1 MGEAP
6 TPVEFTRE
14 RFAQCSDAGVQA
26 LAAALDGGCV
36 AIKEILLDTVM
47 ESMRECTA
55 YTQGLLFSYWQRKI
69 GGMPHMRS
77 GFAVPQWQDPATGE
91 QLYPGD
97 PRLHEGQ
104 IWYARVVA
112 AHASNDPNLVMDLW
126 MTVPEG
132 EEVRYMFYLAHMA
145 ACDLTG
151 GQHDALCRATRA
163 GR

>member
-1 MGEAP
+1 MGGL
-6 TPVEFTRE
+6 TPAHEFTAQ
-14 RFAQCSDAGVQA
+14 RFRQCSDAGVQMFR
-26 LAAALDGGCV
+26 LAVEKGCSAAFDI
-36 AIKEILLDTVM
+36 AADAQIETV
-47 ESMRECTA
+47 RECVA
-55 YTQGLLFSYWQRKI
+55 YTQGALFEFWRHMI
-69 GGMPHMRS
+69 GGMPDLA
-77 GFAVPQWQDPATGE
+77 GGVAGPAWVDPKTD
-91 QLYPGD
+91 QRVYPGD
-97 PRLHEGQ
+97 PRLHETQ
-104 IWYARVVA
+104 VWYARVVA